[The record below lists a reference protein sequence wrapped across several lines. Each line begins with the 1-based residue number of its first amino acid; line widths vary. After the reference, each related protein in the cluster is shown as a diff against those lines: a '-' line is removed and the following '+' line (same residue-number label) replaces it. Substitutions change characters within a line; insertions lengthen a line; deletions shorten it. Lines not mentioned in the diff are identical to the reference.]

1 MLDVFIHINSKT
13 MKNNTNQTISLQLH
27 QNELTADS
35 LLKFTA
41 STMMVVMKKKK
52 FDGAMSS
59 PAAPGGGGW

>member
-1 MLDVFIHINSKT
+1 
-13 MKNNTNQTISLQLH
+13 MKNNTSQTISLQLH

-35 LLKFTA
+35 LLKFSA

-52 FDGAMSS
+52 FDGASSS